1 MMGIEI
7 KGAEKLAKKL
17 KKNCDLG
24 MVKKVVRYHGAAL
37 QRRAMRIVPVDK
49 GHLKD
54 SIGLEITDGG
64 LTATVEPTE
73 EYASYVEYGTR
84 FMNAQPY
91 MRPSL
96 EEQGAAFKADLGRL
110 VK

>member
-1 MMGIEI
+1 MGIEI
-7 KGAEKLAKKL
+7 KGAEKLVKKL

-37 QRRAMRIVPVDK
+37 QRRAMTAAPVDT
-49 GHLKD
+49 GNLKR
-54 SIGLEITDGG
+54 SIGIEITDGG
-64 LTATVEPTE
+64 LTATVEPTA

-84 FMNAQPY
+84 FMNAQPFV
-91 MRPSL
+91 RPSL
-96 EEQGAAFKADLGRL
+96 EEQGAAFKADLGKL

>member
-1 MMGIEI
+1 MGIEI

-17 KKNCDLG
+17 KKNCDMG

-37 QRRAMRIVPVDK
+37 QRRAMRTVPVDT
-49 GHLKD
+49 GNLER
-54 SIGLEITDGG
+54 SIGLEVTDGG
-64 LTATVEPTE
+64 MTATVKPTA
-73 EYASYVEYGTR
+73 EYAPYVEYGTR

-96 EEQGAAFKADLGRL
+96 EEQGAAFKADLGKL

>member
-1 MMGIEI
+1 MS
-7 KGAEKLAKKL
+7 
-17 KKNCDLG
+17 

-37 QRRAMRIVPVDK
+37 QRKAMTAAPVDT
-49 GHLKD
+49 GNLKRSVD
-54 SIGLEITDGG
+54 LEITDGG

-96 EEQGAAFKADLGRL
+96 EDQGAAFKADLGKL